1 VASVIFQGV
10 YLLQPFL
17 VSAGLV
23 ALAEIGDKTQLL
35 SLVLAARYRKPLPIV
50 LGVLLATLVSHA
62 GAGGIGALL
71 SGVLNPRL
79 LNWAVVAS
87 FVLMAAWI
95 LVPDKL
101 DQDNIALPK
110 RAMGVFGT
118 TVFTFFL
125 AEMGDKTQV
134 VTIALAA
141 RYHDFFSVVS
151 GTTLGMMAANL
162 PVIYL
167 GSRFANR
174 LPTKAV
180 HILASIIFVVLG
192 GLALRNALTGASLTS

>member
-1 VASVIFQGV
+1 M
-10 YLLQPFL
+10 LQSFL
-17 VSAGLV
+17 VSASVV

-35 SLVLAARYRKPLPIV
+35 SLVLAARYRTPLPIV
-50 LGVLLATLVSHA
+50 LGVLVATLANHA
-62 GAGGIGALL
+62 GAGGIGTLL
-71 SGVLNPRL
+71 AGWLSPSIM
-79 LNWAVVAS
+79 NWAIVVS

-101 DQDNIALPK
+101 DEGEIAMPK
-110 RAMGVFGT
+110 KAMGVFGT
-118 TVFTFFL
+118 TVFAFFL

-141 RYHDFFSVVS
+141 QYRDFFGVVG
-151 GTTLGMMAANL
+151 GTTLGMMLANV

-174 LPTKAV
+174 LHPKAV
-180 HILASIIFVVLG
+180 HIAASIIFVVLG
-192 GLALRNALTGASLTS
+192 GIALRNALVNTPLFP